1 MFNRPSVIASA
12 SFSVRIR
19 SYSPSGSSE
28 SPAILHRRTLGYQ
41 LSSAVGYVQR
51 LYHRCTVVHHE
62 RFDALM
68 YFYLF
73 HIRLHCGIEQPEILF
88 DYTHAALQIFGENL
102 ALVLHFKMR
111 IEEKHSQGHPRK
123 TRKPLYRFERNVR
136 RLRGAVYHVK
146 ESAYLQPHRLRRLLP
161 RQILRGSLA
170 SPSIIAPGFAFAG
183 QNRVSRPLRISSA
196 RNDNRS
202 YRRNW
207 KAVFQAALLSP
218 VRPPTRFT
226 LTGIHHRYFAKR
238 IASSRYFLPT
248 GARIFETHY
257 LFVGICFEIPL
268 FLTVAHYRIFA

>member
-28 SPAILHRRTLGYQ
+28 SPAIRTDERWDINCRPPL
-41 LSSAVGYVQR
+41 AMFNDCH
-51 LYHRCTVVHHE
+51 HRCTVVHHE
-62 RFDALM
+62 RFDTLM

-73 HIRLHCGIEQPEILF
+73 HIRLHCGIEQPDILF

-146 ESAYLQPHRLRRLLP
+146 ESA
-161 RQILRGSLA
+161 S
-170 SPSIIAPGFAFAG
+170 SPAAPTQAPVATTDT
-183 QNRVSRPLRISSA
+183 A
-196 RNDNRS
+196 R
-202 YRRNW
+202 
-207 KAVFQAALLSP
+207 
-218 VRPPTRFT
+218 
-226 LTGIHHRYFAKR
+226 
-238 IASSRYFLPT
+238 
-248 GARIFETHY
+248 
-257 LFVGICFEIPL
+257 
-268 FLTVAHYRIFA
+268 